1 MLWVVAIVV
10 SGLVVNEGTTEC
22 EKTSTRFVQLLGYQ
36 RCSYHHAI
44 EVTRVVNA
52 TTRIVEVF
60 LLQIEVGIVFD
71 TNEIES
77 VDDGLPQ

>member
-1 MLWVVAIVV
+1 
-10 SGLVVNEGTTEC
+10 
-22 EKTSTRFVQLLGYQ
+22 
-36 RCSYHHAI
+36 
-44 EVTRVVNA
+44 VNA